1 MALKGELTDVPVE
14 EVIKI
19 ISETKGTGILILKND
34 FHQVQLQFL
43 NGKLINATGDKTP
56 ADSVKLALVMS
67 EGEFEFN
74 KSGNVAPTKESKE
87 LQKTL
92 DSISNIKNEWS
103 KIKEVI
109 PSEGYIV
116 KLSEAEAE
124 QIELSGNE
132 WKVIAMLKEPMP
144 ILEIEKHFNIGAF
157 ETLKVLTSLIR
168 KKLIELSG
176 EAKVESGVDESI
188 AKIVPVRNLGYWA
201 MRSPIEGIKA
211 IEFYRRIDDK
221 KTLGQIAKEMGI
233 SLKEAKEIF
242 DYLLKNNK
250 VDPPKGV

>member
-1 MALKGELTDVPVE
+1 MALKGELSDIPVE

-19 ISETKGTGILILKND
+19 INETKSTGELNLRND

-43 NGKLINATGDKTP
+43 NGKLINASGDKTP
-56 ADSVKLALVMS
+56 IDSVKLALGMN

-74 KSGNVAPTKESKE
+74 KSNNVTPAKESKE
-87 LQKTL
+87 LQKLL
-92 DSISNIKNEWS
+92 DSISNIKNEWN
-103 KIKEVI
+103 KIREII
-109 PSEGYIV
+109 PSEGFII

-132 WKVIAMLKEPMP
+132 WKVIAMLKESMP
-144 ILEIEKHFNIGAF
+144 ILEIEKHLNIGVF
-157 ETLKVLTSLIR
+157 ETLKILVSLIN

-176 EAKVESGVDESI
+176 KTKAESDVDERI
-188 AKIVPVRNLGYWA
+188 ANIVPVRNLGYWA
-201 MRSPIEGIKA
+201 MRSPIEGIKR

-221 KTLGQIAKEMGI
+221 KTLGQIAEEMGI

-242 DYLLKNNK
+242 DYLLKNDK
-250 VDPPKGV
+250 VEPPKGV

>member
-19 ISETKGTGILILKND
+19 ISETKGTGILMLQND

-43 NGKLINATGDKTP
+43 NGRLINATGDKTP
-56 ADSVKLALVMS
+56 TDSVKLALVMS

-74 KSGNVAPTKESKE
+74 KSGNVTPAKESKE
-87 LQKTL
+87 LQKIL

-109 PSEGYIV
+109 PSEGYII
-116 KLSEAEAE
+116 KLSESEAE

-132 WKVIAMLKEPMP
+132 WKIIAMLKEPMP
-144 ILEIEKHFNIGAF
+144 ILEIEKRLNVGAF
-157 ETLKVLTSLIR
+157 ETMKVLASLIR

-176 EAKVESGVDESI
+176 EAKVESNIDEGI
-188 AKIVPVRNLGYWA
+188 ANIVPVRNLGYWA

-242 DYLLKNNK
+242 DYLLKNDK
-250 VDPPKGV
+250 VEPPKGA

>member
-1 MALKGELTDVPVE
+1 MALKGELSDIPIE

-19 ISETKGTGILILKND
+19 ISETKSTGVLNLRNN
-34 FHQVQLQFL
+34 FHSVQLQFL

-56 ADSVKLALVMS
+56 TDSVKLALVMS

-74 KSGNVAPTKESKE
+74 KSENVTPAKESKE
-87 LQKTL
+87 LQKIV
-92 DSISNIKNEWS
+92 DSISTIKAEWN
-103 KIKEVI
+103 KINSII
-109 PSEGYIV
+109 PSEGFIV

-132 WKVIAMLKEPMP
+132 WKVIAILKEPMP
-144 ILEIEKHFNIGAF
+144 ILEIEKRLSIGAF
-157 ETLKVLTSLIR
+157 ESLKVLSSLLR

-176 EAKVESGVDESI
+176 EAKVESDVDESI
-188 AKIVPVRNLGYWA
+188 ANIVPVRNLGYWA
-201 MRSPIEGIKA
+201 MRSPIEGIKP

-221 KTLGQIAKEMGI
+221 KTIGQIAKEMGI

-242 DYLLKNNK
+242 DYLLKNDK
-250 VDPPKGV
+250 VEPPKGA